1 MKGKNKNNNDKKARK
16 PVVNEDSLYTEAL
29 ESSENK
35 PTEDFMEAPI
45 ESSKK
50 SVTLNELAEI
60 DPELLTGRSG
70 EIVKAKE
77 LPALPDNKNNNK
89 LKEPDIPVIPTEI
102 NLDKNEDAL
111 EKEKFK
117 RNAGIAFVILGIILV
132 TVIAA
137 ATFVERRC

>member
-29 ESSENK
+29 ESSESK

-70 EIVKAKE
+70 EIVKAKK
-77 LPALPDNKNNNK
+77 LTALLDNKNSNK
-89 LKEPDIPVIPTEI
+89 LKERYSE
-102 NLDKNEDAL
+102 L
-111 EKEKFK
+111 
-117 RNAGIAFVILGIILV
+117 
-132 TVIAA
+132 
-137 ATFVERRC
+137 